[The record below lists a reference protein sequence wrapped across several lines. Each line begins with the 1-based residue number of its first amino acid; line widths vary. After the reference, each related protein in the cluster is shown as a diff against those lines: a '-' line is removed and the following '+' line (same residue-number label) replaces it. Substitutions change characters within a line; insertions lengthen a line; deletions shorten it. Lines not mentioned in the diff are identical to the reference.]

1 MVSFSV
7 NVWKCTG
14 ISQNTFVRG
23 CFYNADSF
31 FISLNCELS
40 PTFPF
45 SRLGFFSII
54 TGFPPNVMTKIKS
67 VGSATLLPVQR
78 QISGEVMILNWYD
91 PEKEKGLL
99 WWPEE
104 GAKDPIITDPPPGI
118 SQKNYPASQKMV
130 SFEGKMIHK
139 LIIAMTCLI
148 LPSTCVCLERSIF
161 VSSHIS
167 YSPKAPC
174 RFADVNRFV
183 KRFWFRP
190 NCSFTGVI

>member
-1 MVSFSV
+1 MSVVSFRV

-14 ISQNTFVRG
+14 ISHNAFVRG

-40 PTFPF
+40 QTFPF

-67 VGSATLLPVQR
+67 DGSATLLPVWH
-78 QISGEVMILNWYD
+78 QIAGEVMILNWSN

-104 GAKDPIITDPPPGI
+104 GAKDPITADH
-118 SQKNYPASQKMV
+118 
-130 SFEGKMIHK
+130 IHLLESVK
-139 LIIAMTCLI
+139 
-148 LPSTCVCLERSIF
+148 STQQAKKWSAL
-161 VSSHIS
+161 
-167 YSPKAPC
+167 KAKWYTNWLLLWH
-174 RFADVNRFV
+174 A
-183 KRFWFRP
+183 
-190 NCSFTGVI
+190 